1 MIANL
6 YNQIISLKE
15 YFDLEGFKK
24 YLRNTGWIFLGK
36 IFSLIVSFFVMAYVA
51 RYLGPSNYG
60 LLSYA
65 VSFVGLFSFIANLG
79 IDQIVYREIIRYP
92 EKRNEY
98 LGTSFFLKIMG
109 GILAFLS
116 VLITVLILQQ
126 ENTTNILIL
135 LIAFAFI
142 FQSFYVINGFF
153 GAQLLSKYPT
163 IASIC
168 VIFILS
174 VIKIILVLSGKGI
187 IYFSAVYLLESI
199 LYALSFLLIYKIF
212 KQSILSWRFNKNMA
226 KQILRDSWPLLF
238 VSVFALIYSRF
249 DQIMVKHMINQ
260 TAVGFYDVAVRVAE
274 VWYFIPGLITASLVP
289 AIVNAKKINEIVYK
303 KRLKDLLLLIFII
316 SVAISLPI
324 FLLAKPIIS
333 IFFGSAYLP
342 AISVLQIYVWAG
354 IGLAIAEVVNQYLI
368 TENFTKIF
376 FISSCIGMILNL
388 TLNFVFIPLYGING
402 AAIATLVSYSSLP
415 VTIWIILKFHQIFI
429 KKQNQKV

>member
-1 MIANL
+1 MIINL
-6 YNQIISLKE
+6 YNRIISLKE
-15 YFDLEGFKK
+15 YLDFAGFKK
-24 YLRNTGWIFLGK
+24 YLLNTSWIFLGK
-36 IFSLIVSFFVMAYVA
+36 IFSLIVSFFVMSYVA
-51 RYLGPSNYG
+51 RYLGPTNYG

-92 EKRNEY
+92 EKINEY
-98 LGTSFFLKIMG
+98 LGTSFFLKILG

-116 VLITVLILQQ
+116 VLVTVVILKQ

-153 GAQLLSKYPT
+153 GSQLLSRYPT
-163 IASIC
+163 IASIS
-168 VIFILS
+168 VIFLLS
-174 VIKIILVLSGKGI
+174 IIKILLVLFDKGI
-187 IYFSAVYLLESI
+187 IYFAAVYLLESI
-199 LYALSFLLIYKIF
+199 LYALSFLLIYKIY
-212 KQSILSWRFNKNMA
+212 KQNLFSWRFNKNTA

-249 DQIMVKHMINQ
+249 DQIMIKHMINQ

-274 VWYFIPGLITASLVP
+274 VWYFIPGLITASLIP
-289 AIVNAKKINEIVYK
+289 AIVNAKKINEVIYK

-316 SVAISLPI
+316 SLTISIPI
-324 FLLAKPIIS
+324 FLLAKPIIN

-354 IGLAIAEVVNQYLI
+354 IGIAIAEVVNQYLI
-368 TENFTKIF
+368 TENFTKILF
-376 FISSCIGMILNL
+376 TSSCIGMILNL
-388 TLNFVFIPLYGING
+388 ILNFIFIPIYGING

-415 VTIWIILKFHQIFI
+415 LTVWTILKIRKTFI
-429 KKQNQKV
+429 HKYKQNI

>member
-1 MIANL
+1 MIASL
-6 YNQIISLKE
+6 YNRIISLKE

-24 YLRNTGWIFLGK
+24 YLHNTGWIFLGK

-116 VLITVLILQQ
+116 VLVTILILQQ
-126 ENTTNILIL
+126 ENTANILIL

-142 FQSFYVINGFF
+142 FQSFYVVNGFF
-153 GAQLLSKYPT
+153 GSQLLSKYPT

-212 KQSILSWRFNKNMA
+212 KQNIFSWRFNKNMA

-316 SVAISLPI
+316 SISISLPI
-324 FLLAKPIIS
+324 FLLAKPIIK

-388 TLNFVFIPLYGING
+388 TLNFIFIPIYGING

-415 VTIWIILKFHQIFI
+415 LTVWVILKIRQMFI
-429 KKQNQKV
+429 HKYRQKI